1 MAGSHLRTLGL
12 ALALALMVGAP
23 LAEARAECPLR
34 RLLKRPPL
42 GILVGAGEEG
52 VAVRFVLP
60 LSIGARLGL
69 TRGDTILEAEGDA
82 VKTPAEL
89 RAAMKSLKTGD
100 TLHLVVR
107 REDGWVD
114 KLEVKLELKLPA
126 LPKLRR
132 D

>member
-1 MAGSHLRTLGL
+1 MSWSW
-12 ALALALMVGAP
+12 VGA
-23 LAEARAECPLR
+23 EH
-34 RLLKRPPL
+34 
-42 GILVGAGEEG
+42 EG
-52 VAVRFVLP
+52 CKK
-60 LSIGARLGL
+60 
-69 TRGDTILEAEGDA
+69 AEGDA